1 MDNKLIFPNLTEKD
15 IEIRVQSVKK
25 TEHGIGAI
33 LLLYKDA
40 RVDMKLLDE
49 TVGAYNWQRSH
60 SVVNGNLFCSV
71 SIKNTDGQWVTK
83 EDVGTE
89 SNTEREKGQASDAFK
104 RACFNW
110 GIGRELY
117 TAPFIWVSLDK
128 SETYESKGKTTTNAK
143 FYVSKV
149 VVSDDK
155 RITDLVIVDKLDKTR
170 FYMKSQSVKVANTKP
185 FAETELPV
193 EQLKKQDKDLS
204 KMGKPALKGLLNSPS
219 MAQYHE
225 EAKARLRELGEAV

>member
-15 IEIRVQSVKK
+15 IEIRVQSVKE
-25 TEHGIGAI
+25 TTSGIGAI

-117 TAPFIWVSLDK
+117 TAPFIWVSLEK

-155 RITDLVIVDKLDKTR
+155 RITDLEIIDKFGKIR
-170 FYMKSQSVKVANTKP
+170 FSMSSQTAKVVKKKP
-185 FAETELPV
+185 VVEKELTV
-193 EQLKKQDKDLS
+193 KQTGALDKDLS
-204 KMGKPALKGLLNSPS
+204 KMSKPALKGILNSPA

>member
-25 TEHGIGAI
+25 TENGIGAI

-204 KMGKPALKGLLNSPS
+204 KMGKPALKGLLNSPA

-225 EAKARLRELGEAV
+225 EAKARLKELGEAI